1 MERSLLSHDITVI
14 IIMASN
20 MNPFDNDSI
29 SNLGLGTPLLKL
41 LVRISFANPGVH
53 VPRANPNFLA
63 AHALPCA
70 KLLAAWNSLCTRNH
84 QRDSRVFQTLHIQ
97 TFPIVDVSTLVVV
110 A

>member
-1 MERSLLSHDITVI
+1 MEKSLLSHDITVI

-20 MNPFDNDSI
+20 MNPFDNVFSF
-29 SNLGLGTPLLKL
+29 NLGLGTPLLKL
-41 LVRISFANPGVH
+41 LVRKSFANPRVH

-63 AHALPCA
+63 AHAPPCA
-70 KLLAAWNSLCTRNH
+70 QLLDEWDSLCTCDH